1 MYTLL
6 LALHSWIRWALL
18 GAALASMGKSLS
30 GWNSGRDWEP
40 GDEKLA
46 RATLGM
52 VHGQLL
58 IGFLLYVFF
67 SPITQAAF
75 ANFGGAMK
83 DRQLRF
89 YAVEHISAMMLAF
102 AVIMATRVR
111 SKRIEGVA
119 RHRAWGLGLFF
130 FFLVAAAAIPWPGLS
145 YGRPW
150 VRLAF

>member
-6 LALHSWIRWALL
+6 LLLHSWIRWALL
-18 GAALASMGKSLS
+18 GAALASLGKSFS

-46 RATLGM
+46 RATVGM

-58 IGFLLYVFF
+58 IGLLLYAFY

-75 ANFGGAMK
+75 ADFGAAMK
-83 DRQLRF
+83 DRALRF
-89 YAVEHISAMMLAF
+89 YAVEHIAGMLLAV

-111 SKRIEGVA
+111 SKRVEGAA
-119 RHRAWGLGLFF
+119 RHRVWGLGLA
-130 FFLVAAAAIPWPGLS
+130 FFLLVVAAMVPWPGLS

-150 VRLAF
+150 VRLGL